1 MENTQTYVTFTCK
14 MNIKETEKAYGFY
27 DKNSKSMQFLPKSLT
42 RLKHNNNG
50 TTDVSVVRWLYNKN
64 EFWIKNLPGHFSK
77 SIDEI
82 FGGCIMD

>member
-1 MENTQTYVTFTCK
+1 MKTPTTYVTFTCK

-27 DKNSKSMQFLPKSLT
+27 DKTSKSMQFLPKSLT

-50 TTDVSVVRWLYNKN
+50 TTDVSVAKWLYDKN
-64 EFWIKNLPGHFSK
+64 NSWIDNLPGHFSK